1 LGIKNWLFGKESG
14 EDKEAEAIA
23 KLKKQLN
30 ALEVEGKNLLRK
42 SEEQKE
48 LARKMLKS
56 GNKVGAKQA
65 LTRSHLFLQRY
76 NQNQNTSLN
85 LSTQIDTISTAKST
99 VETMDALKVGS
110 SVVEETLQKVSPVD
124 VERTMVEMEDQR
136 ERISMMTESLSDI
149 SGLEMDLD
157 GDFADSI
164 DDELAAMELDM
175 QSESHGS
182 LPTAGSVKSA
192 SPISETVEEE
202 SDTSDLEDELKKLQ
216 KQLEGKD

>member
-1 LGIKNWLFGKESG
+1 MGIKNWLFGKESG